1 MVPDPEPQSTG
12 AGPTAKRVLLFAPCA
27 YNLAETSRIIEIAKA
42 VRTHPHA
49 SAAFEIRF
57 ISEGGAFEPLIEEN
71 GFVVEKLNPR
81 ITQEKIERTYKL
93 DKGEAI
99 GAAFSAAECIK
110 KIEGELAFIK
120 KIKPVAIV
128 TGSYVTIPVTAK
140 VAGVPLVWIVQSTW
154 LEGFFKH
161 GAGMTDGIRFYPL
174 RKIADFL
181 IYQLINLWMRVG
193 LLNPL
198 NKAAKHFGVPGFK
211 TMFDYWRGDLN
222 LVAEPDDFT
231 DKKVPEGYRYVGPI
245 VAHQDFPLPRE
256 IEKIPCN
263 LPLVY
268 FAMGSSG
275 TPEIIRNIVLSF
287 RDKPYR
293 IIAPIRSFLEK
304 VPAFDIPEN
313 VIVTD
318 WLPAIKVNAMADI
331 SVIHGGIGTVMTA
344 VMAGKPIVGVP
355 MQPEQSANLAAI
367 ARHGFAIRVPKSK
380 NPSAKVQAA
389 LAQLLGDEDAK
400 RKAAAYGKELRQ
412 WNGPKNAAEAIW
424 QRYGKGDMA

>member
-1 MVPDPEPQSTG
+1 MLPELEPQLTG

-27 YNLAETSRIIEIAKA
+27 YNLAETSRMIEIAKA

-81 ITQEKIERTYKL
+81 ITQEKIERVYKL

-99 GAAFSAAECIK
+99 GAAFSAAECIE
-110 KIEGELAFIK
+110 KIEGELAFIE

-181 IYQLINLWMRVG
+181 VYQLINLWMRVG

-198 NKAAKHFGVPGFK
+198 NKAAKHFASRVS
-211 TMFDYWRGDLN
+211 R
-222 LVAEPDDFT
+222 
-231 DKKVPEGYRYVGPI
+231 
-245 VAHQDFPLPRE
+245 
-256 IEKIPCN
+256 PC
-263 LPLVY
+263 
-268 FAMGSSG
+268 S
-275 TPEIIRNIVLSF
+275 II
-287 RDKPYR
+287 
-293 IIAPIRSFLEK
+293 
-304 VPAFDIPEN
+304 
-313 VIVTD
+313 
-318 WLPAIKVNAMADI
+318 
-331 SVIHGGIGTVMTA
+331 G
-344 VMAGKPIVGVP
+344 
-355 MQPEQSANLAAI
+355 AATSI
-367 ARHGFAIRVPKSK
+367 
-380 NPSAKVQAA
+380 
-389 LAQLLGDEDAK
+389 
-400 RKAAAYGKELRQ
+400 
-412 WNGPKNAAEAIW
+412 
-424 QRYGKGDMA
+424 